1 MYRQEKQKSKPFIR
15 RYSIFKISNRKEF
28 FESMIY
34 IKNIFKQLL
43 LRGLV
48 NLPILIQNIYFKYT
62 KKWKSS
68 NRLEDDV
75 CKHIANKILT
85 STTYKKLHK
94 SIGKR
99 KATIKRSKIYAIRL
113 SKGKE
118 TVIRA
123 KEIFKEIMAKI
134 FPNLVKEKKKKQ
146 LSKYQF
152 MNLASS
158 NKVLPTHIEIKLL
171 KTMNKEQ
178 ILKVVRDKWHI
189 TYRRIMIQMTRGFLS
204 RTMDMRT

>member
-15 RYSIFKISNRKEF
+15 RYSIFKISKRKEF

-62 KKWKSS
+62 EKWKSS

-85 STTYKKLHK
+85 SATYKKLHK

-134 FPNLVKEKKKKQ
+134 FPNSVKEKKKKQ
-146 LSKYQF
+146 LSKYQ
-152 MNLASS
+152 S
-158 NKVLPTHIEIKLL
+158 
-171 KTMNKEQ
+171 
-178 ILKVVRDKWHI
+178 
-189 TYRRIMIQMTRGFLS
+189 
-204 RTMDMRT
+204 

>member
-134 FPNLVKEKKKKQ
+134 FPNLVKEKKKN
-146 LSKYQF
+146 SSANT
-152 MNLASS
+152 NLWIWQVQIKFYLHTLKS
-158 NKVLPTHIEIKLL
+158 NCWKLWIK
-171 KTMNKEQ
+171 NKSW
-178 ILKVVRDKWHI
+178 K
-189 TYRRIMIQMTRGFLS
+189 
-204 RTMDMRT
+204 